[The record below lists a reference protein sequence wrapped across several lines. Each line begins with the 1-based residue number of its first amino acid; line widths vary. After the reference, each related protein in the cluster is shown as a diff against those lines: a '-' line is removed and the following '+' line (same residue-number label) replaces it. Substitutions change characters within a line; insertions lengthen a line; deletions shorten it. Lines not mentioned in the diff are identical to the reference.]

1 MECSRH
7 QIKNYKKSPRKQV
20 RHTDKNQRST
30 NNTSQQSPPIYIKIK
45 NLK

>member
-1 MECSRH
+1 MKCLRH
-7 QIKNYKKSPRKQV
+7 QIKNYKESPEKQA

-30 NNTSQQSPPIYIKIK
+30 NNTSQQSSPIYIKIK